1 MNLINVLLISLW
13 CFGFYI
19 AGLKNGYD
27 AGYVD
32 GFKDKNE
39 R

>member
-1 MNLINVLLISLW
+1 MNLINVLLILLC

-27 AGYVD
+27 AGYID
-32 GFKDKNE
+32 GFKDKDE